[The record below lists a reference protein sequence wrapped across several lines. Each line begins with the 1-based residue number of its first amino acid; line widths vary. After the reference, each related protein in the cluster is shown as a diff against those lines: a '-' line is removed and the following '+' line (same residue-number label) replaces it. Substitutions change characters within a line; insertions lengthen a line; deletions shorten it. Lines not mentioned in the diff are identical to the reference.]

1 MPSSR
6 KDRYGMTLSTNS
18 PAAADLWQEG
28 VDLLLAQ
35 NYGAEEKLQEA
46 IDLDEGF
53 AIAHGCL
60 AFLHMT
66 RARPEEAR
74 ESAKRGLELADGITN
89 REKQHIEAVDRWA
102 NGKGPDATRMV
113 KEHLAEYPRDAIPM
127 RVAQRL
133 YMLGCSGAGEP
144 TFPPALKALMDQLA
158 PHCGEDWAFLGQYA
172 FAHHEMG
179 ILDKAL
185 SLAQRSLELHP
196 GNAVAAHSVTHSY
209 FEYGDA
215 ATGGSFLGNWLEGFD
230 PRATYHVHLSWH
242 HALFELAL
250 GRYKEAL
257 QLYEDWIRPT
267 AIAKNISGLSDSASL
282 MWRLHIY
289 GGEAPPMPWDEVKE
303 QAAPA
308 ATSPGAAFRD
318 AHAALAFAASGDRD
332 LMDGMIDRL
341 RTNAENGNIFAKEII
356 LPLAQGID
364 AFAREDYSAAV
375 DYLEPVFPQLTRI
388 GGSHAQREVF
398 EDTLL
403 ESYVRAEQF
412 DKAEEMLRERLGRRE
427 TPRDTFWLGRAKA
440 GKGEADQA
448 RDSLA
453 KAAGVWRETGDPET
467 PELKN
472 LRELAG
478 ALA

>member
-1 MPSSR
+1 MPGNR
-6 KDRYGMTLSTNS
+6 KDRYGMTLTTNS
-18 PAAADLWQEG
+18 TAAADRWQEG

-66 RARPEEAR
+66 RARPQEAR
-74 ESAKRGLELADGITN
+74 QSATRGLELAGGITD
-89 REKQHIEAVDRWA
+89 RERRHIEAVDLWT
-102 NGKGPDATRMV
+102 NGKGPDAVAMA
-113 KEHLAEYPRDAIPM
+113 KEHLADYPRDVILM

-144 TFPPALKALMDQLA
+144 TFPPALFALMNQLA
-158 PHCGEDWAFLGQYA
+158 PHCGDDWAFLGQYA

-185 SLAQRSLELHP
+185 SLAQRSLELHS

-215 ATGGSFLGNWLEGFD
+215 ASGGNFLGTWLEGFD

-250 GRYKEAL
+250 GRYREAL

-289 GGEAPPMPWDEVKE
+289 GGEAPPMPWEEVKE
-303 QAAPA
+303 QGSPA
-308 ATSPGAAFRD
+308 ATLPGPAFRD
-318 AHAALAFAASGDRD
+318 AHAALAFAASGDRE
-332 LMDGMIDRL
+332 LMDQMINRL
-341 RTNAENGNIFAKEII
+341 RTNAENGNIFAREII

-364 AFAREDYSAAV
+364 AFAQHDYNSAV
-375 DYLEPVFPQLTRI
+375 NYLEPVFPQLTRI

-403 ESYVRAEQF
+403 EAYLRAEQF
-412 DKAEEMLRERLGRRE
+412 DKAGDMLRERLSRRE
-427 TPRDTFWLGRAKA
+427 TPRDTFWLGRAMA
-440 GKGEADQA
+440 GKGDAASA
-448 RDSLA
+448 RDNLV
-453 KAAGVWRETGDPET
+453 KAANVWQETGDDET
-467 PELKN
+467 PELNN
-472 LRELAG
+472 LQKLAG
-478 ALA
+478 ALP